1 MLTMLTMQIN
11 LNAASVFDGNIQS
24 SLVEVSLAVHDK
36 VRSCLLSLLLYISN
50 LPRKDVQ
57 CSVLDR
63 KNNDLYQHKIIY
75 IIYACLFHIFHNFKN
90 IFSCNFSCTF

>member
-1 MLTMLTMQIN
+1 MLTMQIN

-36 VRSCLLSLLLYISN
+36 VRFCLLLLYISN

-63 KNNDLYQHKIIY
+63 KNNGIVIWSDLHQHIY
-75 IIYACLFHIFHNFKN
+75 IIYACLSHIFHNFKS
-90 IFSCNFSCTF
+90 IFFSCNF

>member
-1 MLTMLTMQIN
+1 MLTMQIN

-36 VRSCLLSLLLYISN
+36 VRFCLLLSSLLYISN

-57 CSVLDR
+57 CSVFDR
-63 KNNDLYQHKIIY
+63 KNNGIVIWSDLHHHKIIY
-75 IIYACLFHIFHNFKN
+75 TVTACPAVYFVFIYPAVNFLP
-90 IFSCNFSCTF
+90 